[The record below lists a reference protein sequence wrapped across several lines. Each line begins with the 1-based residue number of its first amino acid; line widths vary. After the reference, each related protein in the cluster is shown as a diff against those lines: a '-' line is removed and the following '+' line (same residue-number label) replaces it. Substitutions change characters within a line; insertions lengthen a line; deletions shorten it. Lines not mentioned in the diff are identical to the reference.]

1 MESGVNQLLAAMAAR
16 ELSSANLIDALARKI
31 DALPLD
37 INDPFATLSQVRAI
51 AQEFLRAV
59 SELERTQTD
68 LLMLLLSSLDVADQ
82 REGYLQST

>member
-1 MESGVNQLLAAMAAR
+1 MEPGVDQLLAAMAAR

-37 INDPFATLSQVRAI
+37 INDPFATLSQVRAV

-68 LLMLLLSSLDVADQ
+68 LLMLLLGSLDVADQ
-82 REGYLQST
+82 HED

>member
-1 MESGVNQLLAAMAAR
+1 MEPGVNQLLAAMAAR

-37 INDPFATLSQVRAI
+37 INDPFATLSQVRAM

-68 LLMLLLSSLDVADQ
+68 LLMLLLGSVDATDQ
-82 REGYLQST
+82 HED